1 MSTARQPDG
10 HRGDFQPAMQ
20 RRLAQLH
27 AAMGGA
33 VDTTD
38 DALPAPATQAPG
50 RASASTRA
58 VPTKRVSALPL
69 LSLGGLLA
77 LGITAAILSR
87 GEGTRSATAT
97 AAPVPSPALA
107 TATVPALPAVLA
119 PAAPAP
125 AASPSED
132 KAIRDTLERWRLDW
146 SQRDVPAYLA
156 HYSTRFEPAG
166 GIDRAAWAAQRR
178 QALLKRPAIRVEVA
192 DLRIEHPSKLEARVH
207 FRQTYLSGRY
217 QENDQAKTMHL
228 LHEDGG
234 WRIVGEWQGASLT
247 EAARS
252 H

>member
-58 VPTKRVSALPL
+58 VPTKRVSSLPL

-87 GEGTRSATAT
+87 SEGTRSATA
-97 AAPVPSPALA
+97 ASVPSPALA
-107 TATVPALPAVLA
+107 TATVPALPLA
-119 PAAPAP
+119 EMPAAPAP
-125 AASPSED
+125 AASPPED

-166 GIDRAAWAAQRR
+166 GISRTAWAAQRR

-217 QENDQAKTMHL
+217 QENDQAKTLHL

-234 WRIVGEWQGASLT
+234 WRIVGEWQGASLA
-247 EAARS
+247 EAARL